1 MNNSPIYADLNCS
14 HFCFVYLN
22 IHCYIFY
29 FCSLVAIVRLLA
41 CFIELFV
48 DLFVFLFFYLV
59 FILYCND
66 HNWCKTINYYH
77 IIIISYV
84 SVYFT

>member
-1 MNNSPIYADLNCS
+1 MNNSPVYADLNCS
-14 HFCFVYLN
+14 HAFCFVYLN

-48 DLFVFLFFYLV
+48 DLFVFLFSILF
-59 FILYCND
+59 LYCIVLT
-66 HNWCKTINYYH
+66 TIG
-77 IIIISYV
+77 V
-84 SVYFT
+84 KQ